1 MFEVACFTV
10 DRRVKKNKVSS
21 KRSNTLIEKLMSGKK
36 REGGRQAGREGYRAE
51 EKDQAEE
58 EAARSTQC
66 LVYV

>member
-36 REGGRQAGREGYRAE
+36 REGGREAGIQSRGKRP
-51 EKDQAEE
+51 
-58 EAARSTQC
+58 S
-66 LVYV
+66 

>member
-36 REGGRQAGREGYRAE
+36 REGGRQEGRDTEQRKKTKLKKKRQGLHSA
-51 EKDQAEE
+51 
-58 EAARSTQC
+58 
-66 LVYV
+66 